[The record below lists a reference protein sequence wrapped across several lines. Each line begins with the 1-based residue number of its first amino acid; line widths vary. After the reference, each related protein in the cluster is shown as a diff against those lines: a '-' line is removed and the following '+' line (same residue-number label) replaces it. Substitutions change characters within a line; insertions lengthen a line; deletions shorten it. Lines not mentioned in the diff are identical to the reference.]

1 MEPRSTFVMADGLRT
16 HVLEAGA
23 GETLVLVHGGGAGA
37 DSRGNWRQ
45 CYPRLAAR
53 YRVLAVDM
61 PGFGQ
66 TEKPDP
72 AAYEYSQPARNAHLA
87 AVVRAL
93 APEGAHLVGN
103 SMGGATCLGVAM
115 AEPALVRSLTLMG
128 SAGLTTRLSPEIRTI
143 LSYQPTPENMR
154 LLVAT
159 LTSPAFKVEN
169 ELLAYRYE
177 LTRQPGTMAA
187 YAAIMRWLAEQGGLF
202 YPEEAIRGVRA
213 PTLVVQGRE
222 DRVVPKELGW
232 RFMELIDDARLHV
245 IPHCGHW
252 AMIERTAEF
261 CAVVLAFIDGL
272 AGERRLAGAA

>member
-1 MEPRSTFVMADGLRT
+1 MEPRSYHITADGLST
-16 HVLEAGA
+16 HVLEAGT
-23 GETLVLVHGGGAGA
+23 GEPLVLVHGGGAGA
-37 DSRGNWRQ
+37 DARGNWRG
-45 CYPRLAAR
+45 CFPRLAAR
-53 YRVLAVDM
+53 HRVLAIDM

-72 AAYEYSQPARNAHLA
+72 AVYPYSQPARNAHLA

-93 APEGAHLVGN
+93 APWGAHLVGN

-115 AEPALVRSLTLMG
+115 DAPDLVRSLTLMG
-128 SAGLTTRLSPEIRTI
+128 SAGLTTHLSPEIRTI

-159 LTSPAFKVEN
+159 LASPAFRIDDD
-169 ELLAYRYE
+169 LIAYRYA
-177 LTRQPGTMAA
+177 LTQQPGTMAA
-187 YAAIMRWLAEQGGLF
+187 YGAIMRWLAEQGGLF
-202 YPEEAIRGVRA
+202 YPEERIRTVRA

-252 AMIERTAEF
+252 AMIEHPAQFCTA
-261 CAVVLAFIDGL
+261 VLGFIDGL
-272 AGERRLAGAA
+272 GGGQRLAGAA